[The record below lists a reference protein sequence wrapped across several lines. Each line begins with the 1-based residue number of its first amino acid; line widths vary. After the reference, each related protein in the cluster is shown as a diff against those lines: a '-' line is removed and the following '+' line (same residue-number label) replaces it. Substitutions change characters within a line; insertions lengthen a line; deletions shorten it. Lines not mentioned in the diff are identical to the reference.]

1 MKKWQACIIASN
13 SLLIISICKEFDNVH
28 LLLEIILTIKL

>member
-13 SLLIISICKEFDNVH
+13 SLLILIICEEFDNVH
-28 LLLEIILTIKL
+28 FLLEIILA